1 MTGNYRKRFV
11 ILTMA
16 LISVVLLT
24 AFTVQGVLM
33 CRNDYRELQ
42 TTMELMLKP
51 WNEPNDDFRKLDGER
66 ENGKRQEPREP
77 DGKRVFTPDGLD
89 VITVFRDGESGE
101 VSVLSQSG
109 EIDGETLYEAV
120 SLISSREESFGTLP
134 GFDLIYCREN
144 KGKDV
149 KIAIVP
155 GSYMTGR
162 VLKNTGLLLLVFVL
176 STGLFL
182 IISIYLSKV
191 AARPME
197 RAVDMERQFVA
208 DISHD
213 LKTPI
218 TVVLA
223 NNSILKSNPGLTV
236 KEQSQWIDSTDE
248 AAKNMMGMVN
258 EMLTLSSLEN
268 AGRKTELYDTDLS
281 ACVEKSALQLESV
294 AYERGITLEE
304 NVEAGVHAVTSPE
317 FAERICTGL
326 LDNALKYEPEGG
338 TVTVCLRTEKRKAV
352 LEVVNSGSRI
362 PDDDLPHIFE
372 RFYRGDK
379 SRGQSKGH
387 GLGLPIIKRMTEL
400 SGASITAKSGDAGTV
415 FSVSFELSGKI

>member
-109 EIDGETLYEAV
+109 EIDGETIYEAV

-197 RAVDMERQFVA
+197 KAVDMERQFVA

-223 NNSILKSNPGLTV
+223 NNSILKSNPELTV
-236 KEQSQWIDSTDE
+236 REQSQWIDSTDE

-304 NVEAGVHAVTSPE
+304 NVEAGVHATTSLE

-400 SGASITAKSGDAGTV
+400 SGASITAKSGENGTV